1 MGILASGSV
10 KELDTKHM
18 NLEGTNL
25 KGQREKLEVVA
36 LVVGQER

>member
-25 KGQREKLEVVA
+25 KGQRKN
-36 LVVGQER
+36 